1 MEGRQLGNGL
11 RDTSIPPF
19 PTIRAVFSRGRA
31 VLAQTAWSPSKMV
44 RVRWPTS
51 EGAFQ
56 IHYHGPPRDTGS
68 EDAGARSP
76 SL

>member
-31 VLAQTAWSPSKMV
+31 VVAQTPRSPSKMV
-44 RVRWPTS
+44 GVLWPS
-51 EGAFQ
+51 AKGAIQ
-56 IHYHGPPRDTGS
+56 IQYHGPSRDTGS
-68 EDAGARSP
+68 EDVGVCSP